1 MFEAMIDPTSR
12 PSGGAT
18 PGARAP
24 RPVALSGLVVG
35 LLANV
40 KQNAELFLD
49 AIGELL
55 SAEHGTADV
64 VRRKKLSITDPVPAP
79 MLAELTAA
87 CDIVVIGVG
96 DCGSCSASA
105 VADGLAF
112 EAAGIPAAVICSEAF
127 AVSADAM
134 ANVMGESGYAYVTT
148 AHPVAPLTPD
158 EVRERARQ
166 CLKEVVTL
174 ITSAAD
180 QAAGPPT
187 APGPRQ

>member
-12 PSGGAT
+12 PSGGVT

-24 RPVALSGLVVG
+24 RPAALHGLVVG
-35 LLANV
+35 LLSNV

-49 AIGELL
+49 AVGELL

-64 VRRKKLSITDPVPAP
+64 VHRKKPGITDPVPAP
-79 MLAELTAA
+79 LLTELTAA

-112 EAAGIPAAVICSEAF
+112 EAAGVPAAVICSEAF
-127 AVSADAM
+127 AASADAM

-148 AHPVAPLTPD
+148 PHPVAPLSPD
-158 EVRERARQ
+158 EVRGRARIA
-166 CLKEVVTL
+166 LPGIVGLLTVPAT
-174 ITSAAD
+174 AA
-180 QAAGPPT
+180 A
-187 APGPRQ
+187 